1 MADETR
7 EVIVIGGGIG
17 GLAAAYA
24 LRDRDVVLFEADQRT
39 GGRVWSQRRQPYW
52 MSVGA
57 HILGGAQS
65 PMGRLAQ
72 EFGLELAPIQGDLA
86 AIWSCGKLTRGG
98 RPDLY
103 PFTIGLPL
111 AARLSIIRAGLRFK
125 AAANRAARA
134 TPDAI
139 HGDREFDG
147 DYPTVA
153 GDAEMDRKTFASL
166 LGPMHPA
173 VADLFRTA
181 ANRLTAEPDQMSG
194 HFGAT
199 FLGGIWAMGK
209 RHTVTVRGGLGEIAR
224 YLTERLGERVVTGAT
239 VREARASGEWATV
252 EISQASQTRT
262 VRARYVV
269 FAAPAYVARRV
280 IRELPRDKAEAL
292 GSITYGPYIVMA
304 ATTRESGPMPY
315 DDIYAVAIAGR
326 TLSMLFN
333 TVNPVRVPGSP
344 RTPGGALMMYAGG
357 QRAAALLNAP
367 DQEIRDRLLSDIHAV
382 FPETRDLIEE
392 TWIRRLPHGYP
403 YWSPGR
409 LALQDAIARPHGN
422 IYFAGDWV
430 EYPSTDSAVRAGQ
443 LAARAIRRRL
453 DAGSQPDQNSA

>member
-1 MADETR
+1 MESH
-7 EVIVIGGGIG
+7 EIVVIGGGVG

-65 PMGRLAQ
+65 PMGRMVE

-86 AIWSCGKLTRGG
+86 AIWSRGTLTRGG

-103 PFTIGLPL
+103 PFTLGLPL
-111 AARLSIIRAGLRFK
+111 AARLSIMRAGLRFK
-125 AAANRAARA
+125 MAANRAARA
-134 TPDAI
+134 TPNAI
-139 HGDREFDG
+139 HGDRAFDG

-173 VADLFRTA
+173 VFDLFRTA

-194 HFGAT
+194 HFGAA

-209 RHTVTVRGGLGEIAR
+209 RLTVTVRGGLGEIAR
-224 YLTERLGERVVTGAT
+224 NLTERLGERIVTRAS
-239 VREARASGEWATV
+239 VREVRPGGEWATV
-252 EISQASQTRT
+252 EVSQGGQTRT
-262 VRARYVV
+262 VRARHVV
-269 FAAPAYVARRV
+269 FAAPAYVARQV
-280 IRELPRDKAEAL
+280 IKDLPDDKAKAL
-292 GSITYGPYIVMA
+292 ASITYGPYIVMA
-304 ATTRESGPMPY
+304 ALTRETGPMPY
-315 DDIYAVAIAGR
+315 DDIYAVAVAGR

-333 TVNPVRVPGSP
+333 TVNPVRAPGSP

-357 QRAAALLNAP
+357 QRAAALMNAT
-367 DQEIRDRLLSDIHAV
+367 DQEIRDTLLSDVHAV
-382 FPETRDLIEE
+382 FPETRGMIEE
-392 TWIRRLPHGYP
+392 TWIRRLTHGYP
-403 YWSPGR
+403 YWAPGR
-409 LALQDAIARPHGN
+409 LALQDAVARPLGN
-422 IYFAGDWV
+422 IFFAGDWV
-430 EYPSTDSAVRAGQ
+430 EYPSTDAAVRAGQ
-443 LAARAIRRRL
+443 TAARAILRRMET
-453 DAGSQPDQNSA
+453 SKT

>member
-1 MADETR
+1 MNSETH
-7 EVIVIGGGIG
+7 EIVVVGGGIG
-17 GLAAAYA
+17 GLATAYA

-39 GGRVWSQRRQPYW
+39 GGRVWSQKRQPYW

-57 HILGGAQS
+57 HILGNAQS
-65 PMGRLAQ
+65 PMGRLAE
-72 EFGLELAPIQGDLA
+72 EFGLDLVPIQGDLA
-86 AIWSCGKLTRGG
+86 AIWSNGKLTRGG

-103 PFTIGLPL
+103 PFTLGLPL
-111 AARLSIIRAGLRFK
+111 AARLSIIRTGLRFK
-125 AAANRAARA
+125 AAAVRAARA

-147 DYPTVA
+147 DYPIAA

-173 VADLFRTA
+173 VANLFRTA

-209 RHTVTVRGGLGEIAR
+209 RHTVTVKGGLGEIAR
-224 YLTERLGERVVTGAT
+224 NLTERLGERIATGTT
-239 VREARASGEWATV
+239 VREVRAGSEWSTV
-252 EISQASQTRT
+252 EIAQGGQTRT

-269 FAAPAYVARRV
+269 FAAPAYVAREV
-280 IRELPRDKAEAL
+280 IKELPRDKADAL
-292 GSITYGPYIVMA
+292 ASITYGPYIVMA

-315 DDIYAVAIAGR
+315 DDIYAVAVAGR

-333 TVNPVRVPGSP
+333 TVNPLRVPGSP

-357 QRAAALLNAP
+357 ERAAALMKAS
-367 DQEIRDRLLSDIHAV
+367 DQEIRDRLLSDVHAV
-382 FPETRDLIEE
+382 FPETRGLIEE

-403 YWSPGR
+403 YWAPGR
-409 LALQDAIARPHGN
+409 LSLQDAVARPHGN

-430 EYPSTDSAVRAGQ
+430 EYPSTDAAVRAGQ
-443 LAARAIRRRL
+443 TAARAIRRRL
-453 DAGSQPDQNSA
+453 DGAA

>member
-1 MADETR
+1 MNSETH
-7 EVIVIGGGIG
+7 EIVVIGGGIG

-39 GGRVWSQRRQPYW
+39 GGRVWSQKRQPYW

-57 HILGGAQS
+57 HILGNAQS
-65 PMGRLAQ
+65 PMGRLAE
-72 EFGLELAPIQGDLA
+72 EFGLDLVPIQGDLA
-86 AIWSCGKLTRGG
+86 AIWSNGKLTRGG

-103 PFTIGLPL
+103 PFTLGLPL

-125 AAANRAARA
+125 AAAVRAART

-153 GDAEMDRKTFASL
+153 GDTEMDRKTFASL

-173 VADLFRTA
+173 VANLFRTA

-209 RHTVTVRGGLGEIAR
+209 RHTVTVKGGLGEIAR
-224 YLTERLGERVVTGAT
+224 NLTERLGDRVLTGAV
-239 VREARASGEWATV
+239 VREVRAGNEWATV
-252 EISQASQTRT
+252 EITQGGQTRT

-269 FAAPAYVARRV
+269 FAAPAYVARQV
-280 IRELPRDKAEAL
+280 IKALPRDKAEAL
-292 GSITYGPYIVMA
+292 ASITYGPYIVMA
-304 ATTRESGPMPY
+304 ATTRESAPMPY
-315 DDIYAVAIAGR
+315 DDIYAVAVAGR

-333 TVNPVRVPGSP
+333 TVNPLRVPGSP

-357 QRAAALLNAP
+357 ERAAALLNAA
-367 DQEIRDRLLSDIHAV
+367 DQEIRDRLLSDVHAV
-382 FPETRDLIEE
+382 FPETRGLIEE

-409 LALQDAIARPHGN
+409 LSLQDAIARPHGN

-430 EYPSTDSAVRAGQ
+430 EYPSTDAAVRAGQ
-443 LAARAIRRRL
+443 TAARAIRRRL
-453 DAGSQPDQNSA
+453 DGAT

>member
-1 MADETR
+1 MESH
-7 EVIVIGGGIG
+7 EIVVVGGGIG

-65 PMGRLAQ
+65 PMGRLAE

-86 AIWSCGKLTRGG
+86 AIWSRGKLTRGG

-103 PFTIGLPL
+103 PFTLGLPL
-111 AARLSIIRAGLRFK
+111 SARLSIIGAGLRFK
-125 AAANRAARA
+125 AAAKRAARA

-139 HGDREFDG
+139 HGDRAFDG

-153 GDAEMDRKTFASL
+153 GDAEMDRKTFAAL

-181 ANRLTAEPDQMSG
+181 ANRLTAEPAEMSG
-194 HFGAT
+194 HFGAA

-209 RHTVTVRGGLGEIAR
+209 RHTVTVKGGLGEIAR
-224 YLTERLGERVVTGAT
+224 NLTERLGERVVTGAA
-239 VREARASGEWATV
+239 VRELRAGGEWATV
-252 EISQASQTRT
+252 EVAQDGHART
-262 VRARYVV
+262 VRARHVV
-269 FAAPAYVARRV
+269 FAAPAHIARQV
-280 IRELPRDKAEAL
+280 IKDLPGDKAEAL

-304 ATTRESGPMPY
+304 AATRETGPMPC
-315 DDIYAVAIAGR
+315 DDIYAVAVAGR

-344 RTPGGALMMYAGG
+344 RTPGGTLMMYAGG
-357 QRAAALLNAP
+357 QRAAALMGAT
-367 DQEIRDRLLSDIHAV
+367 DQEIRERLLSDVHAV
-382 FPETRDLIEE
+382 FPETRGLIEE
-392 TWIRRLPHGYP
+392 TWIRRLPDGYP

-430 EYPSTDSAVRAGQ
+430 EYPSTDAAVRAGQ

-453 DAGSQPDQNSA
+453 DGASDARHNPR